1 MFMIKDTVS
10 KVADISPD
18 KDCNKERNIKRLRG
32 SSSDDSKTPYPKY
45 LFNAGETLF
54 TEGMT
59 SNIDTSSQA
68 GESEPEPIWAKRM
81 YLKVT
86 DISDK
91 QSHLSDKLKNIISG
105 NQMLESNLTML

>member
-1 MFMIKDTVS
+1 MIK
-10 KVADISPD
+10 
-18 KDCNKERNIKRLRG
+18 G
-32 SSSDDSKTPYPKY
+32 SSSDDSKTPYPKH
-45 LFNAGETLF
+45 LFNVGETLF

-68 GESEPEPIWAKRM
+68 GESEPEPIWVNRM

-91 QSHLSDKLKNIISG
+91 HSQLADKLKSIISG
-105 NQMLESNLTML
+105 NQMLESKLDHALKEAYIAK